1 MVSAV
6 KAARFR
12 THNTNHPRALPA
24 PLAPLTASAT
34 LISMASPSL
43 YRPEFE
49 AALRLFARAS
59 EAMHARGFERPVL
72 VGGAAV
78 ELYSGSA
85 ITTGDF
91 DLATGRQEAFEEEL
105 LRVGFIRPV
114 GLGSFSRGLVHPD
127 LKLGF
132 EVVASAPFSGAF
144 DRTTLA
150 LVEDFG
156 DAAPF
161 VVLSIEDLIAD
172 RMGQYASGTARDRLD
187 QARVLFALHPDL
199 DRAYLNRRIRE
210 ETCGDHGIEDLS

>member
-1 MVSAV
+1 
-6 KAARFR
+6 
-12 THNTNHPRALPA
+12 
-24 PLAPLTASAT
+24 
-34 LISMASPSL
+34 MASPSP

-91 DLATGRQEAFEEEL
+91 DLATGRQDAFEEEL

-114 GLGSFSRGLVHPD
+114 GPGNFSRGLVHPD

-132 EVVASAPFSGAF
+132 EVVASAPFGGAF

-156 DAAPF
+156 DAAAF
-161 VVLSIEDLIAD
+161 VVLSVEDLIAD
-172 RMGQYASGTARDRLD
+172 RIQPSPLIPSSSRDGHRPRPDRSGAGAVCASPGPRSRL
-187 QARVLFALHPDL
+187 
-199 DRAYLNRRIRE
+199 
-210 ETCGDHGIEDLS
+210 S